1 MWSYRGTRFRNV
13 AASVAMAYLSPTSV
27 VGEDACRSSSGPGCI
42 ESTNTNNYYYYY
54 STPLP
59 TYLPTHHTTTTAV
72 CTTKKEYIEA
82 EASTVHCSVLCIPLY
97 DIYICDDDRRLSAII
112 LSIARRF
119 SRVEVCRSVVEECKL
134 MKKWSGIFFPLLFF
148 SSLQKKNHGD
158 GGEATPLW

>member
-1 MWSYRGTRFRNV
+1 MHVR
-13 AASVAMAYLSPTSV
+13 
-27 VGEDACRSSSGPGCI
+27 SGPGCI

-59 TYLPTHHTTTTAV
+59 IQPPPPCV
-72 CTTKKEYIEA
+72 QRKK
-82 EASTVHCSVLCIPLY
+82 STLKRKQVRFIVVSYVSPLY

-134 MKKWSGIFFPLLFF
+134 MK
-148 SSLQKKNHGD
+148 
-158 GGEATPLW
+158 